1 MKSMIEEIWYGNVFP
16 AEKPMPPG
24 SPLFRA
30 TNKVVEAEQALED
43 ELPEEKRELLISLEN
58 AQFELS
64 NMLETNAFID
74 GFRLGAKLVMDIFSE
89 IYD

>member
-16 AEKPMPPG
+16 AEKTMPPG
-24 SPLFRA
+24 SPLYRT
-30 TNKVVEAEQALED
+30 TNKVVEAEQAVED
-43 ELPEEKRELLISLEN
+43 ALPEEKRELLLVLEN

-64 NMLETNAFID
+64 NTLETNAFVD

-89 IYD
+89 T

>member
-1 MKSMIEEIWYGNVFP
+1 MKNMIKELWYGNILP

-24 SPLFRA
+24 SPLYRT
-30 TNKVVEAEQALED
+30 TNKVVAAEQAVED
-43 ELPEEKRELLISLEN
+43 ALPAEKKELLLVLEN

-74 GFRLGAKLVMDIFSE
+74 GFRLGAKLVFDIFSE
-89 IYD
+89 T

>member
-24 SPLFRA
+24 SPLYRT
-30 TNKVVEAEQALED
+30 TNKVVAAEQAVED
-43 ELPEEKRELLISLEN
+43 ALPEGKKELLLVLEN

-64 NMLETNAFID
+64 NMLETNAFVD

-89 IYD
+89 T